1 MVVPRLGGESM
12 ETLPFTSFS
21 RFCMR
26 LRPSPWPF
34 LPLYYKVEAHTVIAD
49 REMNLLR
56 GSLQLHIE
64 LPHPA
69 MFHFTAL
76 CRASCSTRKRQRVM
90 SGITRPGKS

>member
-12 ETLPFTSFS
+12 ERLPFTSFS

-26 LRPSPWPF
+26 LRPSRGPS

-49 REMNLLR
+49 RETNLLR

-64 LPHPA
+64 LPQPRYVS
-69 MFHFTAL
+69 FHRIVQGFL
-76 CRASCSTRKRQRVM
+76 
-90 SGITRPGKS
+90 